1 MDLLHVSI
9 RLFKNIV
16 HLVFII
22 LSVRFTAWVNISMPL
37 KSDYNEI
44 RFGFF
49 LTLVSNYND
58 RNSFLRTIWPNFVQH
73 KRFCG
78 IFNWNYYIHT

>member
-44 RFGFF
+44 RFGF
-49 LTLVSNYND
+49 
-58 RNSFLRTIWPNFVQH
+58 SFNFSV
-73 KRFCG
+73 KL
-78 IFNWNYYIHT
+78 